1 MSSIVTF
8 EDKPPEGMIQFGV
21 GQPSAD
27 LLPVALMRE
36 ASEEF
41 FRTAHPEELNYGVL
55 QGDQRFRD
63 SLARFLSKNYGT
75 PVGADGLFVTGG
87 NSQALDF
94 VCSHLSRPGDTI
106 IVEEPCYFLAFQI
119 FADNGLNIVSVPVD
133 EDGLDMDQLEETLAS
148 TRVALL
154 YTIPSYQNPSGRTMS
169 AARRERLVELSKEHD
184 FLILAD
190 EVYQLLSYYDPPP
203 DALGSMSNSGTVLSL
218 GSFSKILAPALRL
231 GWIQTSHAMAKRLT
245 DIGAVNSGGSL
256 NHFTS
261 HVVRYAID
269 MGLQQAHLERLR
281 RIYQARVEAMDAALK
296 ECLSG
301 HATWV
306 RPDGGYFFWLRLN
319 GYFFWLRLNEKI
331 NFQELRHKA
340 LERQVGFLAGNL
352 FSSCS
357 GMKNYMRLSFAYY
370 NEGDIHE
377 GIARLK
383 PLFE

>member
-1 MSSIVTF
+1 MFLS
-8 EDKPPEGMIQFGV
+8 
-21 GQPSAD
+21 
-27 LLPVALMRE
+27 R
-36 ASEEF
+36 
-41 FRTAHPEELNYGVL
+41 NYG
-55 QGDQRFRD
+55 
-63 SLARFLSKNYGT
+63 K
-75 PVGADGLFVTGG
+75 PVGADRLFVTGG
-87 NSQALDF
+87 NSQSLDF
-94 VCSHLSRPGDTI
+94 VCSHLSKPGDTI

-133 EDGLDMDQLEETLAS
+133 EDGLDMDRLEETLKS

-154 YTIPSYQNPSGRTMS
+154 YTIPNYQNPSGRTMS

-203 DALGSMSNSGTVLSL
+203 DALGSMSDGGTVLSL

-231 GWIQTSHAMAKRLT
+231 GWIQTSHDMAKRLT
-245 DIGAVNSGGSL
+245 GIGAVNSGGSL

-269 MGLQQAHLERLR
+269 MGLQQSHLERLCR
-281 RIYQARVEAMDAALK
+281 TYRARVEAMDAALK

-319 GYFFWLRLNEKI
+319 ENI
-331 NFQELRHKA
+331 SAQELRHKA
-340 LERQVGFLAGNL
+340 LERQVGFLSGHL

-357 GMKNYMRLSFAYY
+357 GMKPHIRLSFADY
-370 NEGDIHE
+370 NEGDIRE

-383 PLFE
+383 PLFD